1 MSNLEY
7 MKVQVVSAIGGGA
20 PIELDMEPH
29 DTVAKLKA
37 RVAQERRIPAATVI
51 VVFRGQQ
58 LDDADSLKSVGIADG
73 DKCYLIARTE
83 GGNLVHSFMR
93 PITISM

>member
-1 MSNLEY
+1 MEI
-7 MKVQVVSAIGGGA
+7 QVVAAIGGGE
-20 PIELDMEPH
+20 PMRLEMEPH

-58 LDDADSLKSVGIADG
+58 LDDADSLKSVGMGDG

-83 GGNLVHSFMR
+83 GGQFPLLLNY
-93 PITISM
+93 P